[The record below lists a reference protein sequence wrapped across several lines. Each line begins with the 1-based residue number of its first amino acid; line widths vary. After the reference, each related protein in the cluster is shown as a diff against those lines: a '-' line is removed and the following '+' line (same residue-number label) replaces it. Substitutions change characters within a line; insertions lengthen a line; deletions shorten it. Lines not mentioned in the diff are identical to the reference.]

1 VSALYEEAGP
11 FRWPAPRWLSSR
23 PPFPGRRP
31 SLAPSVLA
39 RLAPSWPV
47 LLVVAALAIWYGS
60 LGDINLDAMTD
71 IGLVSVLPIQPYIA
85 VLLLTVA
92 FTQAVHRRE
101 TPTIVLILPIAAL
114 ILMIHGT
121 PAILYGSLRYS
132 WAWKHVGII
141 DYIQRH
147 HSIDPYIQA
156 LYVYHN
162 WPGFFA
168 LASFVTEL
176 SGLGSPLAYANWAPV
191 FFNVLWLSGLMIVSS
206 AWTSDRRLL
215 GLTAWFF
222 LVTNWVGQDYYS
234 PQALAYFLH
243 LVILGVCLRWFGVA
257 SPRWGPIAD
266 HWPTIANAVH
276 ALDGLVT
283 RAAPGTIPT
292 ASSRMSSAAMM
303 AIILLLFAVIVAT
316 HQLTPFMTMLAVS
329 ALIAAR
335 CCRAWSLPIA
345 MGLVTVVWVLWM
357 AAGFISRQPAW
368 VLLSVG
374 QPGSNIEGNLID
386 LNKVSAGQQLVAM
399 VGRSLTIGMC
409 LLAVCGMYRRIQQ
422 GRWDLP
428 GLLLM
433 VAPLPIIA
441 GNSYGGEVL
450 FRIYLFALPMLAF
463 FAAALFYP
471 APWSGRSW
479 LTPIGTALL
488 SLALLAGLSFAYF
501 GKELMYRFTPDETD
515 ASKYLHSI
523 APPGTLVVDLLSNW
537 PWSFTHYE
545 DFTYVDLTGIEMRDR
560 PAMRINPIPYIIR
573 EMSAPGHTASYLI
586 ITRSQKAELKTTG
599 ELFPLGV
606 DELEP
611 DLKRSGY
618 FQVIYESRDA
628 TIFTL
633 ALPPGVDPPAT
644 GIPDAPPAAPS
655 GTSGEARMA
664 FPDAMPVRVAP

>member
-1 VSALYEEAGP
+1 VSLIYEEQGRP
-11 FRWPAPRWLSSR
+11 RWPVLRWQLPRWR
-23 PPFPGRRP
+23 PELARSLPG
-31 SLAPSVLA
+31 
-39 RLAPSWPV
+39 RLAPCWPV
-47 LLVVAALAIWYGS
+47 LLVVAALAIWYSALGS
-60 LGDINLDAMTD
+60 IDLDAMTD
-71 IGLVSVLPIQPYIA
+71 YGLVSVLPIQPYIA

-101 TPTIVLILPIAAL
+101 TPTVVLVLPIVAL
-114 ILMIHGT
+114 ILIVHGT
-121 PAILYGSLRYS
+121 PAILYGTLRYS
-132 WAWKHVGII
+132 WAWKHVGIV

-168 LASFVTEL
+168 LAAYVTEL
-176 SGLGSPLAYANWAPV
+176 TGLRSPLTYANWAPV
-191 FFNVLWLSGLMIVSS
+191 FFNLLWLSGLMIVTS

-243 LVILGVCLRWFGVA
+243 LVVLGVCLRWFGVA
-257 SPRWGPIAD
+257 GPRWGTLAD
-266 HWPTIANAVH
+266 RWPAIGRAVH

-283 RAAPGTIPT
+283 RAAPGTVPR
-292 ASSRMSSAAMM
+292 ASSRLTSTAMM
-303 AIILLLFAVIVAT
+303 AIILILFAVIVAT
-316 HQLTPFMTMLAVS
+316 HQLTPFMTMLAVG

-357 AAGFISRQPAW
+357 ADGFVSRQPAW

-374 QPGSNIEGNLID
+374 QPGSNFEGNLID
-386 LNKVSAGQQLVAM
+386 LSKASPGQQFVAM
-399 VGRSLTIGMC
+399 VGRMLTGGMG
-409 LLAVCGMYRRIQQ
+409 LLAVCGMYRRIRQ

-433 VAPLPIIA
+433 AAPLPIIA

-471 APWSGRSW
+471 APWAGRSW
-479 LTPIGTALL
+479 RTPIATALL

-501 GKELMYRFTPDETD
+501 GKELMYRFTHDEVE
-515 ASKYLHSI
+515 ASEYLHSI
-523 APPGTLVVDLLSNW
+523 APPGTLIMDLLSNW

-545 DFTYVDLTGIEMRDR
+545 DLTYVDLTGIEMRDR
-560 PAMRINPIPYIIR
+560 AAMRLDPIPYIVR
-573 EMSAPGHTASYLI
+573 EMSAPGYTGRYLI

-599 ELFPLGV
+599 ELFPMGV
-606 DELEP
+606 DELEVELKQS
-611 DLKRSGY
+611 DLFR
-618 FQVIYESRDA
+618 VIYASRDA
-628 TIFTL
+628 TIFVL
-633 ALPPGVDPPAT
+633 ASPP
-644 GIPDAPPAAPS
+644 
-655 GTSGEARMA
+655 
-664 FPDAMPVRVAP
+664 